1 MHARIRRRAQRDRIF
16 PCSPPVVRS
25 PTRPRRQGS
34 TRKRATE
41 WVFQGVR
48 VARFRACSAA
58 TTRTRKPARATDFG
72 ELTLVTPRALAR
84 AIRIP
89 DAHIFAECWGIF
101 FPPSA
106 TLGYQQNRGGA
117 RLPIVAETVRVDD
130 AAQVYKTLTRCTI
143 CISSIR
149 RRWLRPEFEAER
161 RHVFALLTA
170 SSFRTRRG
178 PGGIISC
185 STSFTMQCSF
195 RACSHSRPGWSWLL
209 RICLCD
215 RNFWRPP
222 IFPLP

>member
-16 PCSPPVVRS
+16 PCSPPWYAAQCV
-25 PTRPRRQGS
+25 PRQQGS
-34 TRKRATE
+34 TGKRATE
-41 WVFQGVR
+41 WVIQGVR
-48 VARFRACSAA
+48 VARLRAPSTS
-58 TTRTRKPARATDFG
+58 TTRSRKPAYASGFRRAYTG
-72 ELTLVTPRALAR
+72 HAATAGA

-89 DAHIFAECWGIF
+89 DAHIFTECWGSF

-106 TLGYQQNRGGA
+106 MLGYQQDGGGA
-117 RLPIVAETVRVDD
+117 RFPIVAETVRVDD

-149 RRWLRPEFEAER
+149 RRWLRSEFEAER

-185 STSFTMQCSF
+185 STSFTMQCSYH
-195 RACSHSRPGWSWLL
+195 ACSH
-209 RICLCD
+209 
-215 RNFWRPP
+215 
-222 IFPLP
+222 